1 MISDIRKQSI
11 INDIRKKMIILS
23 SSLPKSASTIF
34 ATYIEDIV
42 AESGRRNGQGT
53 LKKLVGGRYVDKIS
67 PGLAVRLLPAAYL
80 QGDMVLKSHCAPNRT
95 VRWMICARQLKA
107 LYIFRD
113 PRDVVLSA
121 MDHRK
126 RLGISSDS
134 AFGKFTDLAS
144 GCDGVIGWAKVWRE
158 WKDFGRAGFFRYE
171 DLMTD
176 PFVVLQ
182 KVCRYLDIEIN
193 DYAIKDIIA
202 RHDKNK
208 HHSHNFNKG
217 TVCRYKRECSA
228 ESRDLLEK
236 SLGGL
241 AREMGYD

>member
-42 AESGRRNGQGT
+42 AASGRRNGQGA

-95 VRWMICARQLKA
+95 VRWMIAARQLKA

-126 RLGISSDS
+126 RLGDSDSGNS
-134 AFGKFTDLAS
+134 AFGKFTDLAA
-144 GCDGVIGWAKVWRE
+144 GCDGVIGYARVWRE
-158 WKDFGRAGFFRYE
+158 WKNYGCAGFFRYE
-171 DLMTD
+171 DLMTG
-176 PFVVLQ
+176 PFAVLQ
-182 KVCRYLDIEIN
+182 KVCRYLDIEIK
-193 DYAIKDIIA
+193 DQAIKDIIA

-217 TVCRYKRECSA
+217 TVCR
-228 ESRDLLEK
+228 
-236 SLGGL
+236 
-241 AREMGYD
+241 